1 MSIWRYNGNGN
12 WGKIRSIFRYNG
24 DGVWARVKS
33 VWRYNGSGFW
43 GKVFGLANPYP
54 SSIDGPQL
62 WFIESPYTSS
72 ANKSIDAN
80 QITGA
85 AFQNSKMYIQRG
97 KWEEDPIYFEVRI
110 QKKDSGG
117 TWGVINPPGIN
128 TARFSYLAN
137 QEYSDADYTKIW
149 PADSANW
156 PTISLQ
162 DIKNKT
168 VFRAKFRVSQTTDP
182 TDTEL
187 DQLEFHFPGD
197 NGIAPRL
204 AFALNPYA
212 DGELSEDEDSSI
224 PALKVLS
231 LRWRYNTSFFPVTEA
246 SQVIGKQILE
256 VKDFNG
262 NRVLGPF
269 DVEVNNFNPQTR
281 SINYTQAM
289 IDSGEQY
296 SINLYVVA
304 NDYYY
309 QSGYSL
315 DQHIN
320 SSDET
325 IQLYSLAWQPP
336 VVVNDPTVTITNR
349 TKNSFNAEWYST
361 NAERY
366 DVDVYNSTTSSSI
379 IGYPIFTTNTSALVS
394 GLTQN
399 TLYSIDVT
407 GMIGT
412 LNEFKSNTITKSV
425 RTLTDGIPAVLS
437 NPFNI
442 TASSFQT
449 RIQNLTEIEDFDIQI
464 NLTSGNFS
472 LSGDV
477 ITVSGITQGVESC
490 VSITTSKINNTDLT
504 VQSFDIAQSNQV
516 CHTANTWYCKTTTP
530 EGGCNIT
537 IETYDKTLNG
547 SGFNTVC
554 STDQNFIGQC
564 CTAGTVW
571 GEWEDV
577 AIISDSGWST
587 CSNGLQTRTQEIY
600 QERTGTTTAQNCS
613 TSTTFE
619 SRNTTRTL
627 SRGCVYYCTLSVTE
641 NCAGCTYSEEA
652 NNISFNGS
660 GYSISCSTSGYPN
673 CATPCNPCTAG
684 TAWEEWE
691 DVSIDSESP
700 WSTCSNGT
708 RTRTQT
714 VYQERTG
721 TITYSDCS
729 TGTAFESQTITR
741 TISGACSWYCTTS
754 VSQNCAGCT
763 YSEEA
768 NNISQSGSGYSIAC
782 SESSYPNCAT
792 PCATVWYCTT
802 SVSQNCAGCTYS
814 EEANNISQSG
824 SGYSIA
830 CSESSYPNCATPC
843 ATVWYCTTSVSQNC
857 AGCTY
862 SEEANNISSSGSGYS
877 ISCSTTSYPNCNTP
891 CTTTTTTASTTTT
904 TTKATTTTSS
914 STTTTTTTTASS
926 GPCGAGQTAVA
937 ANRCTSTDISN
948 DMFGFFCASSS
959 AGLGYCLTV
968 GASGSACVVCI

>member
-1 MSIWRYNGNGN
+1 MSWWRYEGNST
-12 WGKIRSIFRYNG
+12 WGKIKSLWRYEGNATWGRLRSAWRFEGIVNG
-24 DGVWARVKS
+24 LGVWKR
-33 VWRYNGSGFW
+33 
-43 GKVFGLANPYP
+43 VFGLANPYP

-62 WFIESPYTSS
+62 WFIESPYTAS

-149 PADSANW
+149 PADSTNW

-162 DIKNKT
+162 DIKNKS

-256 VKDFNG
+256 VTDFNG

-349 TKNSFNAEWYST
+349 TKNSFNAEWYSE

-366 DVDVYNSTTSSSI
+366 DVDVYNAITASSI
-379 IGYPIFTTNTSALVS
+379 IGYPVFTEDTSALIS
-394 GLTQN
+394 GLSQN

-407 GMIGT
+407 GMVGT
-412 LNEFKSNTITKSV
+412 LNQFKSNTITKSV

-437 NPFNI
+437 NPLNI
-442 TASSFQT
+442 TSSSFQT
-449 RIQNLTEIEDFDIQI
+449 RIQNLSELDGFDIQI
-464 NLTSGNFS
+464 NVTGGTAS
-472 LSGDV
+472 LSGDM

-490 VSITTSKINNTDLT
+490 VSVTTSKINNTDLT

-516 CHTANTWYCKTTTP
+516 CHTANTWYCKLTTS
-530 EGGCNIT
+530 EGACQIT
-537 IETYDKTLNG
+537 VETYDKSLNG
-547 SGFNTVC
+547 SGFNIVC

-564 CTAGTVW
+564 CTANIAWGDWGADAIGQWSAWSSCNNGIKTRTRTVTETRYGVETFPNCSTAQRSETRTITQTEQAVCCPISYDW
-571 GEWEDV
+571 GSWQDV
-577 AIISDSGWST
+577 AVGQWTPWSSCSGGKITRSREVVQERTGTRTNEDCSTSSVSEQRTITQTQQQDCCTFSEVCTEWVYIYGPAWSACVNGTQTRSYTRTRTCTRTNTDCSTGTIEDSEDGVESRSCCPPNTAWGDWQDVAVGQWTNWST
-587 CSNGLQTRTQEIY
+587 CSNGIQTRTRQKD
-600 QERTGTTTAQNCS
+600 QERYGTTT
-613 TSTTFE
+613 
-619 SRNTTRTL
+619 
-627 SRGCVYYCTLSVTE
+627 Y
-641 NCAGCTYSEEA
+641 
-652 NNISFNGS
+652 I
-660 GYSISCSTSGYPN
+660 
-673 CATPCNPCTAG
+673 
-684 TAWEEWE
+684 
-691 DVSIDSESP
+691 
-700 WSTCSNGT
+700 
-708 RTRTQT
+708 
-714 VYQERTG
+714 
-721 TITYSDCS
+721 DCS
-729 TGTAFESQTITR
+729 TASAYETR
-741 TISGACSWYCTTS
+741 TITETQQRSCLWYCTTS

-763 YSEEA
+763 YS
-768 NNISQSGSGYSIAC
+768 
-782 SESSYPNCAT
+782 
-792 PCATVWYCTT
+792 T
-802 SVSQNCAGCTYS
+802 S
-814 EEANNISQSG
+814 
-824 SGYSIA
+824 
-830 CSESSYPNCATPC
+830 
-843 ATVWYCTTSVSQNC
+843 TSN
-857 AGCTY
+857 T
-862 SEEANNISSSGSGYS
+862 SSSGSGYS

-914 STTTTTTTTASS
+914 STTTTTTTASS

-937 ANRCTSTDISN
+937 ANKCTSTDISN
-948 DMFGFFCASSS
+948 DMFGFFCASPS
-959 AGLGYCLTV
+959 AGLGYCLVV